1 MDLKNIPIPQ
11 DVVDENEYKK
21 MLILQRHPA
30 IHNTIYI
37 SSNGDEIN
45 IAMLPHLLER
55 KIQNLSKKE
64 QDDVR
69 NMKQEWMTV
78 RGRISAAKAKAYG
91 RSGRFGGKTRDK
103 IGKYQ
108 ISPLEQDIMTLL
120 GRMFTVGE
128 VVKILREDNGLDVT
142 DDDVKR
148 VLREHIVDIEKQR
161 DEFRNKISDV
171 RLYNKR
177 PRLEELSWM
186 YSKMKTRYIALN
198 SVDAYNAMLRT
209 LEQIRKEAEGDVL
222 TINGALDVNVEMTV
236 QKHIQEEIYK
246 TVNLK
251 EIILSR
257 VASRMNYDVHKL
269 ISGLHNSYY
278 AKFVRIS
285 GEYEEGAE
293 MKYPSA
299 TAYDFNE
306 IERNAE
312 ESVVDMTPEK
322 LKDAE
327 TTKAHSIRELFLQ
340 KIRKQERDIENK
352 TFISN
357 SITDAEVVEQ
367 EEQPIKRGRGRY
379 RDKKV

>member
-1 MDLKNIPIPQ
+1 
-11 DVVDENEYKK
+11 
-21 MLILQRHPA
+21 
-30 IHNTIYI
+30 
-37 SSNGDEIN
+37 
-45 IAMLPHLLER
+45 
-55 KIQNLSKKE
+55 
-64 QDDVR
+64 
-69 NMKQEWMTV
+69 
-78 RGRISAAKAKAYG
+78 
-91 RSGRFGGKTRDK
+91 
-103 IGKYQ
+103 
-108 ISPLEQDIMTLL
+108 MTLL

-322 LKDAE
+322 LRDAE

-352 TFISN
+352 TFTSKLRFIASRTPTA
-357 SITDAEVVEQ
+357 S
-367 EEQPIKRGRGRY
+367 
-379 RDKKV
+379 